1 MKWSYRWA
9 LFFLLASFATAAGT
23 VEPAPAWHTGP
34 VDFKKA
40 KRVPAFYCNARSMAP
55 GPEALTGHEQI
66 PSPGLHR
73 AGPALV
79 PRDSRSAAEIIFR
92 RFLVP
97 VCVLRTPALKTTAY
111 ALTGARVKNRPRGSG
126 FRARLVPTPVE
137 LPCTVRTSP
146 HEEETA

>member
-1 MKWSYRWA
+1 MKRSYRWA
-9 LFFLLASFATAAGT
+9 LFFLLASLATAAGT

-40 KRVPAFYCNARSMAP
+40 KRVPAFYCNARSTAP
-55 GPEALTGHEQI
+55 GTGHERI
-66 PSPGLHR
+66 PYPGLHR

-79 PRDSRSAAEIIFR
+79 PKASRSAAEPIFR

-97 VCVLRTPALKTTAY
+97 VCVLRTPARKTTAY
-111 ALTGARVKNRPRGSG
+111 ALTVARVKNRPRGSG
-126 FRARLVPTPVE
+126 FRARLVPTPAE

-146 HEEETA
+146 PEEETA